1 MIRSEDERA
10 HYRILSR
17 IRRII
22 ETRFSQLEEFGAKF
36 IKAISRRSSQNNPT
50 HTILQH
56 IPNDGENLMGTRVF
70 NLITLLHNPNF
81 KNACFSKNS

>member
-1 MIRSEDERA
+1 VEYVAIKRDNMIRSEDERA

-36 IKAISRRSSQNNPT
+36 IRAISRRGLAVKI
-50 HTILQH
+50 ILSILSFNIYQM
-56 IPNDGENLMGTRVF
+56 MGRT
-70 NLITLLHNPNF
+70 
-81 KNACFSKNS
+81 